1 MGTTDNDRFD
11 EIKQEILRRAK
22 EAQACKGEYGRAYSA
37 GDSAGDMAE
46 LMRVVKDNFAWCC
59 NNKVLTAD
67 LFERYNEELAAHDI
81 FCNVNVESGYLLACG
96 SSKVTAYDR
105 SEVTA
110 YDRSEVTAWDS
121 SKVTACGSSKVTAW
135 DSSEVTACGSSE
147 VTAWDSSEVTACG
160 SSKVT
165 ACGSS
170 KVTAWDSSEVTAYDS
185 SKVTAW
191 DSSKVTAWDS
201 SEVTAYGGSYVVS
214 RGVMECKLSG
224 KAINR
229 VVSTGE
235 IRYASNELRPVKV
248 EPAV

>member
-96 SSKVTAYDR
+96 
-105 SEVTA
+105 
-110 YDRSEVTAWDS
+110 S

>member
-96 SSKVTAYDR
+96 SSKVTA
-105 SEVTA
+105 
-110 YDRSEVTAWDS
+110 
-121 SKVTACGSSKVTAW
+121 
-135 DSSEVTACGSSE
+135 
-147 VTAWDSSEVTACG
+147 
-160 SSKVT
+160 
-165 ACGSS
+165 CGSS